1 VRRLVRREEGWTT
14 GRRRA
19 TMIDRKASMVN
30 NGGMRK
36 DRWAER
42 WVSRCGAGQPR
53 EGSDPMSSEANGNR
67 EAFVRRF
74 RASLERAEGEVARLS
89 KTNTRLLVASAVSSA
104 VATLVT
110 GITAAQGPIIGT
122 GIPGWRLSCIVAAVF
137 GFATTL
143 SVALNQQLRIGD
155 RLSRS
160 NECLGRLKFV
170 DFAVDTG
177 SRPWDEVVRE
187 YEEIVRAYPRIV
199 E

>member
-1 VRRLVRREEGWTT
+1 
-14 GRRRA
+14 
-19 TMIDRKASMVN
+19 
-30 NGGMRK
+30 
-36 DRWAER
+36 
-42 WVSRCGAGQPR
+42 
-53 EGSDPMSSEANGNR
+53 
-67 EAFVRRF
+67 
-74 RASLERAEGEVARLS
+74 
-89 KTNTRLLVASAVSSA
+89 
-104 VATLVT
+104 
-110 GITAAQGPIIGT
+110 
-122 GIPGWRLSCIVAAVF
+122 VAAVF